1 MSDEE
6 ESPAARTLLV
16 PERYAKLYLES
27 PTTLCLLLLANV
39 TTVLVGTDFYVQRG
53 TMEQISPLLWPFY
66 TDSPGAAFLMALSL
80 ATLLP
85 NLGSRL
91 SDAPQNRP
99 LAYLHT
105 FAFVWL
111 VKYGS
116 WAIVAIALHPGAYAD
131 SWWRFGSTLFVH
143 LLFVFEAYFL
153 PLYGRTTRGALGAA
167 LAVSL
172 IDVLLDYGIGLHP
185 PLRYEVGIVLPI
197 LTVGLSILS
206 VIAATF
212 AFDRLES
219 PG

>member
-1 MSDEE
+1 MSEE
-6 ESPAARTLLV
+6 DQTDVSSVRFVSARIARAYLESAELLLFVILANVLTLLV
-16 PERYAKLYLES
+16 G
-27 PTTLCLLLLANV
+27 V
-39 TTVLVGTDFYVQRG
+39 DFYVA
-53 TMEQISPLLWPFY
+53 TMPKVSPLLWPFY
-66 TDSPGAAFLMALSL
+66 TDSPAALFLMILSL
-80 ATLLP
+80 VTLLP
-85 NLGSRL
+85 SVGQPL
-91 SDAPQNRP
+91 STVPQNRI

-172 IDVLLDYGIGLHP
+172 FDVLLDYGIGLHP